1 MTKALIFAT
10 GLLTKSNIPV
20 AKYISKTAGTDI
32 FNLKDL
38 MNLNLDAYDTIIF
51 GTANNNGNPDKLV
64 SEFIHNNRD
73 ILDKKTKYL
82 YVLISKTDE
91 KTDEQ
96 VQKIASDLGIP
107 DVFCIPKKSEDTNA
121 SGFPAAVDEFIA
133 KLG

>member
-10 GLLTKSNIPV
+10 GLLTKSNIPI

-51 GTANNNGNPDKLV
+51 GTSNNNGNPDKLV
-64 SEFIHNNRD
+64 LEFVHNNKD
-73 ILDKKTKYL
+73 VLAKKKCCL
-82 YVLISKTDE
+82 YVLVSKPDE
-91 KTDEQ
+91 KTEAQ
-96 VQKIASDLGIP
+96 VQKIATDLGVP
-107 DVFCIPKKSEDTNA
+107 DVFCIPKDGEQNG
-121 SGFPAAVDEFIA
+121 SGVPAAVDEFIA